1 MRRTCNIPT
10 PSPWVVRFLPLISKN
25 GDVLDL
31 ACGQGRHS
39 VFLAS
44 EGLRI
49 TALDRDISR
58 LPRDERINPVE
69 ANLEE
74 GNPWPLAG
82 QRFDGIVVTNYLHR
96 PLFPILIDS
105 LRPGGVMIY
114 ETFSIGNEAYGR
126 PRDPEFLLREG
137 ELLEAFS
144 GKLTVVAY
152 EAGAIDQPAPA
163 VVQRI
168 AAVKQGK
175 TANVILVPV

>member
-1 MRRTCNIPT
+1 MFRMSKIPT
-10 PSPWVVRFLPLISKN
+10 PSPWVVRFLPLIQKD

-39 VFLAS
+39 VLLAS
-44 EGLRI
+44 EGWHI
-49 TALDRDISR
+49 TALDKDVSR

-69 ANLEE
+69 ANLE
-74 GNPWPLAG
+74 GGKPWPLAG
-82 QRFDGIVVTNYLHR
+82 QHFDGIVVTNYLHR

-114 ETFSIGNEAYGR
+114 ETFAVGNETLGR
-126 PRDPEFLLREG
+126 PRNPEFLLREE
-137 ELLEAFS
+137 ELLEAVS

-152 EAGAIDQPAPA
+152 EAGAIEQPAPA

-168 AAVKQGK
+168 AAVKQSE
-175 TANVILVPV
+175 TSNVILPPV